1 MITSSELRRVE
12 SFSDL
17 PDDQIQWFLSHTT
30 EVNLEAGEAFV
41 RQGDPADWMIIF
53 LEGLYQWTGEFGG
66 DTVSLS
72 AQSGDISGVFP
83 FSRMKQFTVTGRAL
97 TRGRLL
103 KFPAVLLP
111 DLIQRMPK
119 LTTRL
124 VAKMSDRIREGT
136 RIEQQRDRLISL
148 GKLAAG
154 LAHEL
159 NNPASAAQRATG
171 QMRTL
176 LVRLRSAT
184 SELCGRQLDES
195 LRIRIDEIEAS
206 LMQSVAS
213 VTDGLALSDLEEEL
227 DAILR
232 KHGYA
237 SSWELSAS
245 LARCELPVDTLISLL
260 TTLDADTARA
270 ALVRIA
276 SIEVTPWGLSPSGDS
291 GKGVRCEGSLVLC

>member
-1 MITSSELRRVE
+1 MVNAAELRSVAA
-12 SFSDL
+12 FSDL
-17 PDDQIQWFLSHTT
+17 PDDQIHWFLSQ
-30 EVNLEAGEAFV
+30 AQEAFLQAGDTFV
-41 RQGDPADWMIIF
+41 CQGDPPDWLFVF
-53 LEGLYQWTGEFGG
+53 LAGLFQWTGEFGG
-66 DTVSLS
+66 DTVSLP
-72 AQSGDISGVFP
+72 AQAGDVSGVFP

-111 DLIQRMPK
+111 ELIQRMPE

-206 LMQSVAS
+206 LMQPS
-213 VTDGLALSDLEEEL
+213 VTVSDGLALSDHEE
-227 DAILR
+227 
-232 KHGYA
+232 
-237 SSWELSAS
+237 
-245 LARCELPVDTLISLL
+245 
-260 TTLDADTARA
+260 
-270 ALVRIA
+270 
-276 SIEVTPWGLSPSGDS
+276 
-291 GKGVRCEGSLVLC
+291 